1 MKKTFPPLATHD
13 FNSGDLDAALLF
25 LKRTRS
31 ELRTLRR
38 VRVWRDRTQVIDV
51 NNDCFEITGQGYTS
65 SEIMNLLDAIDAVYK
80 PEQIHDEIET
90 DFKEFMTGRRY
101 PWAQDRVM

>member
-13 FNSGDLDAALLF
+13 FDSEDLDAALLF

-38 VRVWRDRTQVIDV
+38 VRVWRDRMQVIDV
-51 NNDCFEITGQGYTS
+51 NNDCFEITNCGYES
-65 SEIMNLLDAIDAVYK
+65 PKIVNLLEAIDAVFK
-80 PEQIHDEIET
+80 PEQIHNEISE